1 MTAETY
7 SFSLGAENFRIPST
21 VGYEELLSTL
31 GIQIIDLILAYG
43 NNSSWEEL
51 VQRSKNARLRTGHQ
65 TQEDFRADTIM
76 KACKQLSL
84 SQSQFSINKPEQL

>member
-21 VGYEELLSTL
+21 VGYEELISTL

-51 VQRSKNARLRTGHQ
+51 VQQSKNTRLRTGHQ
-65 TQEDFRADTIM
+65 TLEDFRADTIM
-76 KACKQLSL
+76 NACKQLSL
-84 SQSQFSINKPEQL
+84 SQGRYSINQTE